1 MLAHKIFEYF
11 FGGEGDVILCLFSP
25 TMKIHSSTR
34 AVLDSEKKSKYLK
47 ISFEERGTPIFI
59 TNRGVVYGPEYVILG
74 LIYFEGKRAHHQDG
88 KYHFRDVQD
97 SNKQPHKNTSKH
109 THLT

>member
-1 MLAHKIFEYF
+1 
-11 FGGEGDVILCLFSP
+11 
-25 TMKIHSSTR
+25 MKIHSSTR

-47 ISFEERGTPIFI
+47 ISFEERGTPISI